1 MEKALNYIVP
11 VCPDD
16 WNYRR
21 MKDERESPIRSQALS
36 LFTAKQYHA
45 IRPQDEVA
53 KD

>member
-16 WNYRR
+16 YNYRR
-21 MKDERESPIRSQALS
+21 IEGERESPVRSQALS
-36 LFTAKQYHA
+36 LFTAKQYQA

-53 KD
+53 KA